1 MKNQDSGQFSVKVNF
16 QKSKIPEAPKEDP
29 KINIEVILN
38 QLTKQQQ
45 NKFLSQFSQLNFAQ
59 QTYAYNQFLSTPP
72 ETQQFALNQ
81 FLSLDPQVLII
92 SIQTELNSEPTGLGP
107 TQPQFSHPTQT
118 QSLRSIQ
125 LTKIGQNSFQT
136 KFSESNLLPIQSNN
150 IDLSQ
155 QLQIRQP
162 VSQDLTKRT
171 SSMLSKDPRQIPLT
185 FFPQSTPPQPR
196 NSFANLVDIFQT
208 NFVKRH

>member
-1 MKNQDSGQFSVKVNF
+1 VNF
-16 QKSKIPEAPKEDP
+16 QQTQIPEAPKEDP

-45 NKFLSQFSQLNFAQ
+45 DKFLFQFSQLNFAQ

-72 ETQQFALNQ
+72 ETQQFALHQ

-92 SIQTELNSEPTGLGP
+92 SIQTELNSEATGLEP
-107 TQPQFSHPTQT
+107 AQSNTKPQPQFSHPTQT
-118 QSLRSIQ
+118 QSIRSSL
-125 LTKIGQNSFQT
+125 LTQIDQNSFQT

-162 VSQDLTKRT
+162 VSQDLQK
-171 SSMLSKDPRQIPLT
+171 SAISMLSKDPRQIPLT
-185 FFPQSTPPQPR
+185 FFPQSSQPQPR
-196 NSFANLVDIFQT
+196 NSLANQVDIFQT